1 MLICLHSPA
10 DSEPLI
16 DGAVNESLPDPAP
29 VIHLSDLDVSVNV
42 GGIVVHQTPAL
53 PKEENGN
60 EEEEGGDEKKD
71 NEEEDPLLEVIS
83 IYNNMDERT
92 QLLGPHYTH
101 RDTLFYHK
109 LNFACLTHKT
119 FNLLPHHAVWE
130 T

>member
-1 MLICLHSPA
+1 MWQLHETPNPDYQYA
-10 DSEPLI
+10 PLPLEI
-16 DGAVNESLPDPAP
+16 GYVESQPFEDKK
-29 VIHLSDLDVSVNV
+29 
-42 GGIVVHQTPAL
+42 VHQTPAL
-53 PKEENGN
+53 PKEENGT
-60 EEEEGGDEKKD
+60 EEKEEEGGDEKKD